1 MFTYFFTIIYL
12 LREEKVSKK
21 PNSTFYWIRF
31 IFSIQKKIYILFYC
45 YILRQELFFENHIH
59 TRISKY
65 ANYGPLDK
73 NCYVILVIFP
83 EHDFLFESSSTY
95 CGGAVCSSWRKAK
108 SNDGYKQDVALITSQ
123 VKRTQQ
129 DNSSCHGAV
138 ACLSCLS

>member
-12 LREEKVSKK
+12 DKK
-21 PNSTFYWIRF
+21 
-31 IFSIQKKIYILFYC
+31 
-45 YILRQELFFENHIH
+45 LFFENHIYWTNIY
-59 TRISKY
+59 TRISNY